1 MAELKTVPIGA
12 IKPYENNPRKN
23 DEAVAAVA
31 ESIRQCGYIAPIV
44 VDDEMT
50 VLAGH
55 TRLKALQSLG
65 KAEAEVLIRAGLT
78 DEQKRKYRI
87 LDNKTA
93 ELADWAF
100 DLLEQELAGL
110 DFDGFD
116 FDFGIEPA
124 DKEDAFDDDYI
135 EEVPV
140 NPKSKPG
147 QLYLLGH
154 HRLLCGDA
162 TSEEDVRRV
171 NGGVLADL
179 LLTDP
184 PYNVDYTGKTK
195 DALKIENDVQETG
208 AFEDFL
214 VDAFTAARENMKPG
228 AAFYIWHAD
237 SNGHQFRNACE
248 AVGLQTRECL
258 IWAKNVMVLG
268 RQDYQWQHE
277 PCLYGW
283 KDGAA
288 HYFIDDRTQTTL
300 FEDTRPD
307 IAKMKKEEMREL
319 LEQLFADKVSTKIL
333 HEKKPAASTLHPT
346 MKPVPLMGRLIKNST
361 RPGETVLDP
370 FGGSGSTL
378 IACEQL
384 GRVCHTMELDP
395 KYCDVIID
403 RWEQFTGQKA
413 VLAE

>member
-1 MAELKTVPIGA
+1 M
-12 IKPYENNPRKN
+12 R
-23 DEAVAAVA
+23 
-31 ESIRQCGYIAPIV
+31 
-44 VDDEMT
+44 
-50 VLAGH
+50 
-55 TRLKALQSLG
+55 
-65 KAEAEVLIRAGLT
+65 
-78 DEQKRKYRI
+78 
-87 LDNKTA
+87 
-93 ELADWAF
+93 
-100 DLLEQELAGL
+100 
-110 DFDGFD
+110 
-116 FDFGIEPA
+116 
-124 DKEDAFDDDYI
+124 
-135 EEVPV
+135 
-140 NPKSKPG
+140 
-147 QLYLLGH
+147 
-154 HRLLCGDA
+154 
-162 TSEEDVRRV
+162 
-171 NGGVLADL
+171 
-179 LLTDP
+179 
-184 PYNVDYTGKTK
+184 
-195 DALKIENDVQETG
+195 
-208 AFEDFL
+208 
-214 VDAFTAARENMKPG
+214 PG

-248 AVGLQTRECL
+248 AVGLQIRECL

-300 FEDTRPD
+300 FEDARPD
-307 IAKMKKEEMREL
+307 ITKMKKEEMREL
-319 LEQLFADKVSTKIL
+319 LEQLFADKVSTTII

-361 RPGETVLDP
+361 KPGEVVLDP

-395 KYCDVIID
+395 RYCDVIID